1 MSKNIKIGAH
11 LSIAGG
17 KEKAVERIT
26 EIGGNCL
33 QIFSGSPRTW
43 AQPKTNKKEID
54 KFLET
59 KKNLGVDPV
68 YFHASYLLNFGDTG
82 RIAAISKKTLINE
95 LKVAAKLN
103 IKGSIVH
110 PGSFKDKSDTPA
122 YEHKNY
128 DKFIDNIKEVLKE
141 TPKNTFFIVENSGT
155 NKIAK
160 TIEEIEMIIKGV
172 NSKRMKVCLD
182 TCHLH
187 AAGYDLSSKKKLEDF
202 LKNFDE
208 KIGLDRLELWH
219 VNDSRDELGSFR
231 DRHDNLKEGHISP
244 KTFDLLINHP
254 KLKNMPFVIET
265 PGFDGKGPDKK
276 NVDILKKYIK

>member
-1 MSKNIKIGAH
+1 MIKIGAH

-17 KEKAVERIT
+17 KEKAVENISK
-26 EIGGNCL
+26 IGGNCL

-43 AQPKTNKKEID
+43 AQPKTDKEEID

-59 KKNLGVDPV
+59 RKKLDVGPV

-82 RIAAISKKTLINE
+82 RIGAISRKTLINE

-110 PGSFKDKSDTPA
+110 PGSFKDKTETPA
-122 YEHKNY
+122 YEHNNY
-128 DKFIDNIKEVLKE
+128 DKFINNIKEVLKK
-141 TPKNTFFIVENSGT
+141 TPKNTFFIIENSGT

-160 TIEEIEMIIKGV
+160 TIEEIGHIVKDVG
-172 NSKRMKVCLD
+172 SKRVKVCLD

-187 AAGYDLSSKKKLEDF
+187 AAGYDISTKSKFEDF
-202 LKNFDE
+202 LNDFD
-208 KIGLDRLELWH
+208 KKVGIDRLELWH
-219 VNDSRDELGSFR
+219 VNDSRDDLGSFR
-231 DRHDNLKEGHISP
+231 DRHDNLKEGHIPP
-244 KTFDLLINHP
+244 KTFDLLVNHQKIN
-254 KLKNMPFVIET
+254 NIPFIIET

-276 NVDILKKYIK
+276 NIEILKRCIK